1 MNISNLDTRDEA
13 DSLHI
18 VHTNKKKCNMI
29 LEAVI
34 SASKLMVKVSKEK
47 IGIEWLGLL
56 IEVEISFFKRN
67 IEIFDDIR
75 ERKACVSNINLI
87 FFSHHQ
93 SLLEVVT

>member
-1 MNISNLDTRDEA
+1 
-13 DSLHI
+13 
-18 VHTNKKKCNMI
+18 MI

-47 IGIEWLGLL
+47 IGLL

-87 FFSHHQ
+87 FFRIISRC
-93 SLLEVVT
+93 

>member
-34 SASKLMVKVSKEK
+34 SASKLMVIVVSKEK
-47 IGIEWLGLL
+47 IGIEWLGSL

-87 FFSHHQ
+87 FFRIISRC
-93 SLLEVVT
+93 

>member
-1 MNISNLDTRDEA
+1 
-13 DSLHI
+13 
-18 VHTNKKKCNMI
+18 MI

-34 SASKLMVKVSKEK
+34 SASKLMVIVVSKEK
-47 IGIEWLGLL
+47 IGIEWLGSL

-87 FFSHHQ
+87 FFFAS
-93 SLLEVVT
+93 SVAARSSNLILKSVDLVNRKSCAIVCKRV

>member
-1 MNISNLDTRDEA
+1 
-13 DSLHI
+13 
-18 VHTNKKKCNMI
+18 MI

-47 IGIEWLGLL
+47 IGLL

-87 FFSHHQ
+87 FFAS
-93 SLLEVVT
+93 SVAARSSNLILKSVDLVNRKSCAIVCKRV

>member
-1 MNISNLDTRDEA
+1 
-13 DSLHI
+13 
-18 VHTNKKKCNMI
+18 
-29 LEAVI
+29 
-34 SASKLMVKVSKEK
+34 MVKVSKEK

-87 FFSHHQ
+87 FFFAS
-93 SLLEVVT
+93 SVAARSSNLILKSVDLVNRKSCAIVCKRV